1 MNTGLTQAP
10 AAALSAGS
18 SALIAKGGVAGSGTA
33 NKAAA
38 LKAAQE
44 FEAVFLTTMLQSM
57 FTGLKA
63 DAPFGGGHSEEVYR
77 SVLIGEYASDMSRS
91 GGIGIA
97 NHVYREI
104 LTAQEGQTQ

>member
-1 MNTGLTQAP
+1 MNTSLTQAP

-18 SALIAKGGVAGSGTA
+18 SAVIAKGGVAGSTA

-63 DAPFGGGHSEEVYR
+63 DPPFGGGHSEEVYR

-97 NHVYREI
+97 DHVYREI
-104 LTAQEGQTQ
+104 LAAQEGQPQ